1 MNCDPYGSRE
11 LYLESIMDLQTE
23 LVCRFLPDCTLT
35 YVNDA
40 YSKAFGIPKDQLI
53 GRKFT
58 EFIPE
63 SEHEAV
69 LTSIQSLDAQKTKQT
84 YTHKVIIPGEAKAWQ
99 QWTDIA
105 ILDDQKR
112 VIEIQSTGRNI
123 TEQILAEQQRDLQTS
138 LQKLIF
144 SISVTYINI
153 PLDELD
159 KNIGQSLNE
168 IGEFCS
174 ADRVYIFEYNFH
186 DNYVSNTNE
195 WCRNGI
201 NSQINNLQQVPL
213 DDLGEWVSSHSAGN
227 TLQIDDVNELPEAS
241 FNRKLLEPQGIKS
254 LLTVPL
260 MDAETC
266 LGFVGLD
273 YVETKRTFGTFE
285 EQLLRLFAQLLVN
298 IRNRKTTQ
306 NLLLEREYFLSDLV
320 NKSASVIMVKNKS
333 GEYQLVNEMWE
344 TVFGFTQDQIS
355 GKKDTDVFPAHIS
368 KQLGKS
374 HLSVVDSGR
383 TQEHEIVLESTG
395 KIVYYLCTSF
405 PINDARGNLTG
416 VCTIGIDITD
426 RKNAI
431 EERLIRGKFEA
442 ISQAKSTFLKN
453 LSMEVRPPLNSVIGI
468 TQSLK
473 ESGEPVEPAQLKIL
487 QRNTRLL
494 MSIFNNITDYSKHE
508 SGSLTLL
515 MNNFSIRVLA
525 TDLQDIF
532 GEKADRKGISFRLV
546 LDDNAPLLFKSDESR
561 LRQILNSLISH
572 IISFTKEGYVELRM
586 SAKRNQ
592 RRLLSPQTYS
602 DYYLRFD
609 FNNTGSVTS
618 NQLLQNFLT
627 TKPNPLNDIEFAQFG
642 LSLTIT
648 KTLIDLMGGTVTIDK
663 KQNPPKSITLFVP
676 VSKPE

>member
-1 MNCDPYGSRE
+1 MSTMNCDPYDSRE

-159 KNIGQSLNE
+159 KNIGQSLKE

-186 DNYVSNTNE
+186 NNYVSNTNE

-213 DDLGEWVSSHSAGN
+213 DDLGGWISSHSAGN
-227 TLQIDDVNELPEAS
+227 TVQIDDVNELPEAS
-241 FNRKLLEPQGIKS
+241 FNRQLLEPQGIKS

-285 EQLLRLFAQLLVN
+285 E
-298 IRNRKTTQ
+298 
-306 NLLLEREYFLSDLV
+306 
-320 NKSASVIMVKNKS
+320 
-333 GEYQLVNEMWE
+333 
-344 TVFGFTQDQIS
+344 
-355 GKKDTDVFPAHIS
+355 
-368 KQLGKS
+368 
-374 HLSVVDSGR
+374 
-383 TQEHEIVLESTG
+383 
-395 KIVYYLCTSF
+395 
-405 PINDARGNLTG
+405 
-416 VCTIGIDITD
+416 
-426 RKNAI
+426 
-431 EERLIRGKFEA
+431 
-442 ISQAKSTFLKN
+442 
-453 LSMEVRPPLNSVIGI
+453 
-468 TQSLK
+468 
-473 ESGEPVEPAQLKIL
+473 
-487 QRNTRLL
+487 
-494 MSIFNNITDYSKHE
+494 
-508 SGSLTLL
+508 
-515 MNNFSIRVLA
+515 
-525 TDLQDIF
+525 
-532 GEKADRKGISFRLV
+532 
-546 LDDNAPLLFKSDESR
+546 
-561 LRQILNSLISH
+561 
-572 IISFTKEGYVELRM
+572 
-586 SAKRNQ
+586 
-592 RRLLSPQTYS
+592 
-602 DYYLRFD
+602 
-609 FNNTGSVTS
+609 
-618 NQLLQNFLT
+618 
-627 TKPNPLNDIEFAQFG
+627 
-642 LSLTIT
+642 
-648 KTLIDLMGGTVTIDK
+648 
-663 KQNPPKSITLFVP
+663 
-676 VSKPE
+676 